1 MWFGLPLTPPRPSA
15 TVQPG
20 QALMPSLITTY
31 STNILTTFS
40 LAKAFT
46 WLISLF
52 YIQPGNKETKRKFS
66 KNIANLLP
74 ILFVEIMLLI
84 STLLMKFQMYSWHFQ
99 HSLPKS
105 ALKKLKRWERA
116 QEGGH
121 SKYFDRGLLLGKKWC
136 SRSQDRCYIQSTQVK
151 SGATPT
157 THHPPPILYFLP
169 TMGPIVGKKFN
180 FLPSLLKLS
189 QSGPCLPRVCGSMC
203 LYSIVSILWQIS
215 RY

>member
-1 MWFGLPLTPPRPSA
+1 
-15 TVQPG
+15 
-20 QALMPSLITTY
+20 MPSLITTY

-40 LAKAFT
+40 LAKAFS
-46 WLISLF
+46 WLIFIFLHPTRE
-52 YIQPGNKETKRKFS
+52 QGNKNFFRKILSFYCRLCLSKYFTNFNTSEEISDVFLAFPTLSPKECTEEIETVR
-66 KNIANLLP
+66 
-74 ILFVEIMLLI
+74 
-84 STLLMKFQMYSWHFQ
+84 T
-99 HSLPKS
+99 
-105 ALKKLKRWERA
+105 RA
-116 QEGGH
+116 RRGH

-203 LYSIVSILWQIS
+203 LYSIVSIL
-215 RY
+215 

>member
-1 MWFGLPLTPPRPSA
+1 MVWPSSHTTQTISHRPARSGPDA
-15 TVQPG
+15 APDYHLFHKYFNHIQSRKG
-20 QALMPSLITTY
+20 
-31 STNILTTFS
+31 FH
-40 LAKAFT
+40 LAYF
-46 WLISLF
+46 LF
-52 YIQPGNKETKRKFS
+52 LHPTREQGNKEKIVKKYCQS
-66 KNIANLLP
+66 IAD
-74 ILFVEIMLLI
+74 FVCRNNAANFNTSDEISDVFLAFP
-84 STLLMKFQMYSWHFQ
+84 TLS
-99 HSLPKS
+99 PKECTEEIETV
-105 ALKKLKRWERA
+105 RT

-203 LYSIVSILWQIS
+203 LYSIVSIL
-215 RY
+215 

>member
-1 MWFGLPLTPPRPSA
+1 
-15 TVQPG
+15 
-20 QALMPSLITTY
+20 
-31 STNILTTFS
+31 
-40 LAKAFT
+40 
-46 WLISLF
+46 
-52 YIQPGNKETKRKFS
+52 
-66 KNIANLLP
+66 
-74 ILFVEIMLLI
+74 
-84 STLLMKFQMYSWHFQ
+84 MYSWHFQ

-169 TMGPIVGKKFN
+169 TMGPILGKKFN

-203 LYSIVSILWQIS
+203 LYSVVSILWQIS
-215 RY
+215 RYFKILSSTYIYPPYIFRCKSISCPFVLIWFVICRCLSGTASYIHQRLCSLGATLLSCLNFETDDPS